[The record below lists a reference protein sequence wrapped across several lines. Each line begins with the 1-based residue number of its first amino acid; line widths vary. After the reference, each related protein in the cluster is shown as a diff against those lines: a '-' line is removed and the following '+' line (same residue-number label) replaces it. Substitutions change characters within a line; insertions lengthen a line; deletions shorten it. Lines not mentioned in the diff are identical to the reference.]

1 MKDWSYGRSPYRPAA
16 FRRPIPRSPVLGQT
30 FDEMMGWSPAAGDL
44 VRLGFH
50 GMTSWL
56 GIYVGIHG
64 QGILS
69 FFGWFLG
76 IGQGLGALLDVVS
89 LLKRAAGTHPDEP
102 VSRPQETT
110 AA

>member
-1 MKDWSYGRSPYRPAA
+1 MKNWKSGWSPYRPAA
-16 FRRPIPRSPVLGQT
+16 YRRPIPRPPVLGQT

-64 QGILS
+64 HGVLS

-89 LLKRAAGTHPDEP
+89 LLKRATGILPDEP
-102 VSRPQETT
+102 TSTPQQTT